1 MRCQA
6 RLRRLAARCGARSLL
21 LLISLASALLLSE
34 GVVRLLFGSTLDL
47 PQDERSLAYRHDA
60 ELGWFPVPSSERTI
74 EGTRTFHARHNA
86 QGFRDREPAPKAKP
100 RVAVF
105 GDSFVWG
112 FDVEASE
119 RFTERLAAR
128 RRDLEVLNL
137 GVSGYGTD
145 QELLLLRRELAEL
158 DADVVVLLFSN
169 ENDHLDNTTNRR
181 YGPYYKPYFRTGGG
195 SLELRGQP
203 VPLPLPY
210 LRERSALAA
219 SSYLARAGYAVW
231 LARRHPQVS
240 VPDPSLELVKAFRAA
255 VEAAG
260 AHFALLV
267 QGRDEPLLAFAQAEG
282 IPAVPLVTRQRYR
295 HFGGHWTPKGHQF
308 VAEQLDHLLRQ
319 QGWPAANARPLKR
332 DRRAEPKLRAPIVV
346 EAGSTPTASRSRR
359 SRTPAPTSCR

>member
-1 MRCQA
+1 MR
-6 RLRRLAARCGARSLL
+6 RSLL
-21 LLISLASALLLSE
+21 LLLTSFASALLLSE
-34 GVVRLLFGSTLDL
+34 GVVRLLFKRALDL
-47 PQDERSLAYRHDA
+47 PRDERSLAYRYDA
-60 ELGWFPVPSSERTI
+60 ELGWFPTPSSERTI
-74 EGTRTFHARHNA
+74 EGTRTFHVSHNA
-86 QGFRDREPAPKAKP
+86 KGFRDREPARKTKP

-119 RFTERLAAR
+119 RFTDRLAAR

-169 ENDHLDNTTNRR
+169 ENDHIDNTTNLR
-181 YGPYYKPYFRTGGG
+181 YGPYYKPYFLTDGG

-210 LRERSALAA
+210 LRERSALVA
-219 SSYLARAGYAVW
+219 SSYLVRAGYAVW

-240 VPDPSLELVKAFRAA
+240 VPDPSLELVRTFRAA
-255 VEAAG
+255 AESAG

-282 IPAVPLVTRQRYR
+282 IPAVSLLTRQRYP

-308 VAEQLDHLLRQ
+308 VAEQLDHLLRRE
-319 QGWPAANARPLKR
+319 GWPAA
-332 DRRAEPKLRAPIVV
+332 
-346 EAGSTPTASRSRR
+346 ASRASGSSEARGTHETFGR
-359 SRTPAPTSCR
+359 GSAK